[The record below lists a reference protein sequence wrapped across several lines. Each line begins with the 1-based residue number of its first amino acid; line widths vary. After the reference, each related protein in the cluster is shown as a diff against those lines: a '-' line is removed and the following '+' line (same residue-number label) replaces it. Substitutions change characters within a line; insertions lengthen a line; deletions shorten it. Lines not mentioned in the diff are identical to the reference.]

1 MINITFFGAAHEV
14 TGSCHLLEIGS
25 KKVLFDCGMFQG
37 GDFNEGKNHDRFP
50 FGPKEID
57 AVIVSHAHTDHT
69 GRIPKLVRE
78 GFRGSIYMTKATC
91 DLAKI
96 IWDDAYNI
104 MVYDHKKFQSPILF
118 DESDIELAA
127 AQCRGLDYYEKVD
140 LGDGISFVLKDAGHI
155 FGAAF
160 IELTAEGKTICYSGD
175 IGNDSVPIL
184 RDTDQL
190 GKIDLLLCEST
201 YGDRIHESDE
211 ERKKI
216 LLDIVKEGVARGGV
230 IMMPAFSVERTQEII
245 YMLEE
250 LMTEDKTLP
259 KIPIFVDSP
268 MAIRA
273 LPVYKRYPEYY
284 DHQAA
289 DKFVRDGDGFLSFDN
304 LFLTETTEESKKIN
318 HVPSPKMII
327 AGAGMMNGGRILH
340 HAKRYLSDPNSMLV
354 IVGYQAQ
361 GTVGRKLY
369 EGAEYVTIHNEE
381 VPVRA
386 TVRAVGAFS
395 AHGDQKKL
403 LSWVRNAEKIPE
415 RIYCVHGEAHAAT
428 ELAHRFRDELGVKAL
443 VPENGER
450 IVV

>member
-50 FGPKEID
+50 FDPKEID

-78 GFRGSIYMTKATC
+78 GFRGPIYMTKATC

-160 IELTAEGKTICYSGD
+160 IELTAEDKTICYSGD

-190 GKIDLLLCEST
+190 GEVDLLLCEST

-216 LLDIVKEGVARGGV
+216 LLDIVKEGSVRGGV

-250 LMTEDKTLP
+250 L
-259 KIPIFVDSP
+259 I
-268 MAIRA
+268 
-273 LPVYKRYPEYY
+273 
-284 DHQAA
+284 AA
-289 DKFVRDGDGFLSFDN
+289 DKFMRDGDRFLSFDN
-304 LFLTETTEESKKIN
+304 LFLTETMEESKKIN
-318 HVPSPKMII
+318 HVPCPKMII

-395 AHGDQKKL
+395 AHADQKKL
-403 LSWVRNAEKIPE
+403 LSWV
-415 RIYCVHGEAHAAT
+415 
-428 ELAHRFRDELGVKAL
+428 
-443 VPENGER
+443 
-450 IVV
+450 